1 MGVEG
6 RGMLRESERVGGERE
21 VGHKGGGG
29 GDKACVNVCVCVC
42 VCVSVC
48 RGRGQGGEE
57 CK

>member
-42 VCVSVC
+42 VCV
-48 RGRGQGGEE
+48 
-57 CK
+57 